1 MPDRSPFEAGLV
13 SVVVPCHD
21 KAEYV
26 GETVDSVLAQRG
38 VDFELIAV
46 DDASQDHSWDVI
58 ASYGDRIRAL
68 RVAENIGSTAARRLG
83 ASKARG
89 AYIMFLDGDDLIEA
103 DTLSV
108 LRDTLGDRTDAV
120 AAAPWRKLHHEGGK
134 WVVRPSGKA
143 ATPPGGDP
151 VRAWLDG
158 WYYPPCSLLWPRAL
172 YEATGGWGEM
182 GPWDDRELMV
192 RALLRGAEI
201 VVAPGG
207 GALYR
212 ILEAGTSLSS
222 QATQSATASRLRTL
236 DAIAGEARRRGVF
249 ERYREP
255 LGRAYLELAQS
266 AARPYPQILLESLR
280 RAEECLGRRPISGSP
295 LHRLLWR
302 TLGLE
307 RKARLA
313 LWLDARVQR

>member
-1 MPDRSPFEAGLV
+1 MPERASPFEAGLV
-13 SVVVPCHD
+13 SVVVPCHN

-26 GETVDSVLAQRG
+26 GETIDSVLVQRG
-38 VDFELIAV
+38 VDFEVIV
-46 DDASQDHSWDVI
+46 IDDASDDGSWDVI
-58 ASYGDRIRAL
+58 ASYGDRIRSV

-83 ASKARG
+83 VAEARG
-89 AYIMFLDGDDLIEA
+89 AYVMFLDGDDLIEP
-103 DTLSV
+103 DTLSA
-108 LRDTLGDRTDAV
+108 LRAALEDRTDAV
-120 AAAPWRKLHHEGGK
+120 AAVPWRKLHREGGE
-134 WVVRPSGKA
+134 WVARSSGKTA
-143 ATPPGGDP
+143 APPGGDP
-151 VRAWLDG
+151 VRAWLDR
-158 WYYPPCSLLWPRAL
+158 WYYPPCSVLWPRAL

-192 RALLRGAEI
+192 RALLGGAQI
-201 VVAPGG
+201 VVTAGG

-222 QATQSATASRLRTL
+222 QATESATASRLRAL

-255 LGRAYLELAQS
+255 LGRAYLDLAQS
-266 AARPYPQILLESLR
+266 AARPYPGLLLESLR
-280 RAEECLGRRPISGSP
+280 RADGCLGRRPISGSP

-313 LWLDARVQR
+313 MWLGAGGR